1 MDQNYENEAGNGKK
15 TLWIIGGIIL
25 VIMIIALVY
34 GATQKNLSGQADQ
47 EPVRSD
53 AARTTVPAKSQT
65 QPAQAVSGA
74 SDRVSVTPSISSMD
88 LVNLETV
95 PYQAQAR
102 IQGTVPDGCSEFDQ
116 PAAVRT
122 GNVITVSVTASHA
135 RDATCSQAATKRS
148 TVVDLP
154 VAGLDDG
161 KYVVRLG
168 TISRTLE
175 ISSAKA
181 SQYTG
186 DK

>member
-1 MDQNYENEAGNGKK
+1 MDQNYENEAGNGKR

-25 VIMIIALVY
+25 AIMIIALVY

-65 QPAQAVSGA
+65 QAVSGA
-74 SDRVSVTPSISSMD
+74 SERVSVTPSISSMD

-116 PAAVRT
+116 PTAVRT

-168 TISRTLE
+168 AISRTLE